1 MHISTFHSIKDPIVG
16 HRFAYCTLAED
27 PSPDG
32 VLAHVAFYNAT
43 TMTSGTGTVLIK
55 QGEMPSSE
63 DILNLYRERTFTRLE
78 NEKVAEELRAALNA
92 EARKRASDYARLHLK
107 ELCTELYDWHV
118 KGLLAPNSAVTR
130 LRSIC
135 IEYNGKEDS
144 FQEVE
149 RVVSLKAMKFVI
161 EN

>member
-43 TMTSGTGTVLIK
+43 TKTSGTGTVLIK

-63 DILNLYRERTFTRLE
+63 DILNLYRERTFTQLE
-78 NEKVAEELRAALNA
+78 NDAVADELSLALTI
-92 EARKRASDYARLHLK
+92 EARKRATEYARHNLK
-107 ELCTELYDWHV
+107 ELCTDLYDWQV
-118 KGLLAPNSAVTR
+118 KGLLAPNSAVAR
-130 LRSIC
+130 LRNIC
-135 IEYNGKEDS
+135 IEYNGKDDS
-144 FQEVE
+144 FQEAE
-149 RVVSLKAMKFVI
+149 RIVSLEAMKFVI

>member
-55 QGEMPSSE
+55 QGEMPSSD
-63 DILNLYRERTFTRLE
+63 DIFNLYRERTFTQLE
-78 NEKVAEELRAALNA
+78 SDEVVYELRLALNA
-92 EARKRASDYARLHLK
+92 EARKRAAEFARLHLK
-107 ELCTELYDWHV
+107 DLCADVYDWKV
-118 KGLLAPNSAVTR
+118 KGLLAPNSAVAR

-135 IEYNGKEDS
+135 VEYNGKDDS
-144 FQEVE
+144 FQEAE
-149 RVVSLKAMKFVI
+149 RIVSLEAMKYVA

>member
-43 TMTSGTGTVLIK
+43 TMTRGTGTVLIK
-55 QGEMPSSE
+55 QGEMPSSD
-63 DILNLYRERTFTRLE
+63 DILNLYREHAFTPLE
-78 NEKVAEELRAALNA
+78 NDEVADELSLALTI
-92 EARKRASDYARLHLK
+92 EARKRATDFARHNLK
-107 ELCTELYDWHV
+107 ELCTDLYDWQV
-118 KGLLAPNSAVTR
+118 KGLLPPNSAVAR
-130 LRSIC
+130 LRNIC
-135 IEYNGKEDS
+135 IEYNGKDDS
-144 FQEVE
+144 FQEAE
-149 RVVSLKAMKFVI
+149 RIVSLEAMKFVI